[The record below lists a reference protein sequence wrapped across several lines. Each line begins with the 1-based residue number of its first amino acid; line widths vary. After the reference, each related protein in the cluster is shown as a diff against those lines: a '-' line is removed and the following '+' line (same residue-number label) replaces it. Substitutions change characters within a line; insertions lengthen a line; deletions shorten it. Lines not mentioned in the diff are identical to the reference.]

1 MSKNLLAILLVA
13 LTSCSQNSNPIQ
25 QEPTAPEVPI
35 VKVLKQNTEIQTAF
49 VANIKAIRN
58 TEIRSRVHGFLEKV
72 LVDEGGFVQ
81 SGQPL
86 FQLSTGEYRIAV
98 AKAEA
103 LLASANAEAKT
114 AELELE
120 RVSVL
125 VDKNVITKTEREL
138 AKAKIQMAEARINE
152 AKASLD
158 EAKLKLNYTIIR
170 APFSGIV
177 NKVTLRLGS
186 LIEEGTLLTTLSDVS
201 AVFAYFNVSENDYLR
216 FNAEKNESGIHEKE
230 VGLVLSDGKDFGEKG
245 KIETMEGEFD
255 ESTGAIA
262 FRARFNNPGYVLKH
276 GATGKVMLTARESEA
291 LLIPHKAV
299 FEVQDRYF
307 VYVVSP
313 EGKIKQRSFIPKVR
327 LNQSYVVASGLKEG
341 ETIVYEGTQNL
352 KEGNIIKMRNVSNN
366 EWLQDTASL

>member
-1 MSKNLLAILLVA
+1 
-13 LTSCSQNSNPIQ
+13 
-25 QEPTAPEVPI
+25 
-35 VKVLKQNTEIQTAF
+35 
-49 VANIKAIRN
+49 
-58 TEIRSRVHGFLEKV
+58 
-72 LVDEGGFVQ
+72 
-81 SGQPL
+81 
-86 FQLSTGEYRIAV
+86 
-98 AKAEA
+98 
-103 LLASANAEAKT
+103 
-114 AELELE
+114 
-120 RVSVL
+120 
-125 VDKNVITKTEREL
+125 
-138 AKAKIQMAEARINE
+138 
-152 AKASLD
+152 
-158 EAKLKLNYTIIR
+158 
-170 APFSGIV
+170 
-177 NKVTLRLGS
+177 
-186 LIEEGTLLTTLSDVS
+186 
-201 AVFAYFNVSENDYLR
+201 
-216 FNAEKNESGIHEKE
+216 
-230 VGLVLSDGKDFGEKG
+230 
-245 KIETMEGEFD
+245 MEGEFD